1 MGPLEVLVIECPG
14 DRLDGEI
21 LLALTS
27 AVDSG
32 ALRIIDVTFVLKDAQ
47 GNISKHELAELQE
60 HELVAYDFVDETR
73 GLLSVGDIGKI
84 GARVSPDCSAVLMV
98 VEHAWSTR
106 LAQAVLAANGRI
118 VVHERVPTDIA
129 SAALDYNH
137 TSRTSGPR
145 GGGICSDDG

>member
-14 DRLDGEI
+14 DRFEGGI

-27 AVDSG
+27 AVDGG
-32 ALRIIDVTFVLKDAQ
+32 ALRIIDVTFVHKDAR
-47 GNISKHELAELQE
+47 GNVTSYELAELEE

-98 VEHAWSTR
+98 VEHAWTTQ
-106 LAQAVLAANGRI
+106 LARAVLTANGRI
-118 VVHERVPTDIA
+118 VLHECVPPDVATAALEHGGSSRAGGQGGHER
-129 SAALDYNH
+129 
-137 TSRTSGPR
+137 
-145 GGGICSDDG
+145 CSDDG

>member
-1 MGPLEVLVIECPG
+1 MPRRQVQGG
-14 DRLDGEI
+14 I

-32 ALRIIDVTFVLKDAQ
+32 ALRIIDVTFVHKDAR
-47 GNISKHELAELQE
+47 GSVTSYELAELEE

-98 VEHAWSTR
+98 VEHAWTTQ
-106 LAQAVLAANGRI
+106 LARAVLAANGRI
-118 VVHERVPTDIA
+118 VVHECVPPDVAT
-129 SAALDYNH
+129 AALEH
-137 TSRTSGPR
+137 GGSSGA
-145 GGGICSDDG
+145 GGQGGHERCSDDG